1 MNRQQEQTHTH
12 KKHHSG
18 IGHRHDTGGS
28 AIDFYAC
35 NSRIRHWHP
44 GFKTGFSMLMLLF
57 CIFADNP
64 WISCILIAASA
75 IITVALGGLSI
86 RQYLSVLTIPA
97 AFIFLGSI
105 AVAVDFSRE
114 PAGNYN
120 LYLYWGYL
128 YLTRAGIQKTV
139 FLILKVFGAVSCMFV
154 MTLSTPSHEL
164 FTVLR
169 KAHCPQLIVEL
180 MHMIYRYI
188 FILLEVQ
195 RKMRISA
202 ESRLGFCDFKTSCYS
217 FGQIAS
223 NLFIVALKKANAY
236 YDAME
241 ARCYDGTFAFL
252 EEEKKLKPMQLLAAG
267 IFFTFLIAVWILTSG
282 RI

>member
-139 FLILKVFGAVSCMFV
+139 FLILKVFGAVSCMF
-154 MTLSTPSHEL
+154 
-164 FTVLR
+164 
-169 KAHCPQLIVEL
+169 IVEL